1 LRQRGG
7 DRSPESNAKISRSKS
22 RWSSVPY
29 HVRLILAAVVAAC
42 LLVSL
47 IERAGLLQRLEL
59 DTFDALVRAIPDKG
73 PDDRL
78 LIVSVTEADTQRFG
92 YPLRDETLARAIAEI
107 RRHDPRAVGLDL
119 YRNIAYPPGEQL
131 LAEQLEAPDVV
142 GIRYVGAGPE
152 LGQVPAPPALPPDQV
167 GFSDLVIDP
176 DGILRRALLYVGGAP
191 GHFSFGLRSVLVGRG
206 PNAIEFQSSEQA
218 LQLGEKSIP
227 RLQKHSGGYADADH
241 RGYQTLLRFNSRRQP
256 AEIVSISA
264 LLDGYVSPELI
275 NSRIVLI
282 GETDASLAGQFF
294 TPYSA
299 ELTENEFSMSAV
311 LVHAQIISQLLDVIE
326 GKPALFRHL
335 SRAGELGWLALWA
348 ALAALL
354 TYSIRHP
361 LLSLFSLPVVP
372 AVIAVIGWLAVS
384 YLLWPPLIAPAF
396 AAVLAA
402 LIVVAGRYLFR
413 ETHDSVTGL
422 LGRRQFVK
430 RLGAAA
436 REGRPAPEVAI
447 AVLDIDRFQVINKA
461 VGHDAGDELL
471 ARISERLRRWIEEE
485 RDLARIGGDQFAVLL
500 RDGDSSSVQRRLN
513 ELRKRIAEPL
523 QLGRHAL
530 SVTVSIGVA
539 FVGNHSDRDP
549 DALLRG
555 ALTAMYRAKARKEV
569 QLEIFLPE
577 MADQARSR
585 LDLESDLL
593 NAVRDRSFFLKYQP
607 IVDLRSGS
615 LRGFEALLRWESPVR
630 GVVEPGEFIPI
641 LEETG
646 MIVPL
651 GEWLLETAARQAA
664 EWRSAFP
671 QLDLVVSV
679 NLSGRQ
685 INEPG
690 LRSVVQ
696 RALSTTGLSP
706 QGLQLEFTESVIMR
720 DVEST
725 HALMFELRSEGVS
738 LAIDDFGTGYSS
750 LSYLHRFPVDTL
762 KIDRAFVENLTDQGE
777 DHNIV
782 HTIIAL
788 ANRLNM
794 TLVAEGIESQ
804 HQADLLRQA
813 GCQFA
818 QGFFFSVPLSGT
830 EAREWLTAAAQD

>member
-1 LRQRGG
+1 MKSSKRGW
-7 DRSPESNAKISRSKS
+7 A
-22 RWSSVPY
+22 SVPF
-29 HVRLILAAVVAAC
+29 HVRMVLAAVVGAC

-47 IERAGLLQRLEL
+47 IERAGLLERLEL
-59 DTFDALVRAIPDKG
+59 DTFDALVRATPDRG

-78 LIVSVTEADTQRFG
+78 LIVSVTESDTQRFG

-107 RRHDPRAVGLDL
+107 RRHEPRAVGLDL

-131 LAEQLEAPDVV
+131 LAEQLGAPDVV

-152 LGQVPAPPALPPDQV
+152 QGQVPAPSALPADQV

-176 DGILRRALLYVGGAP
+176 DGILRRALLYVGGEP
-191 GHFSFGLRSVLVGRG
+191 GHFSFALRSVLVGRDSG
-206 PNAIEFQSSEQA
+206 AINIQTSEQA
-218 LQLGEKSIP
+218 LLLDQTSIP

-264 LLDGYVSPELI
+264 LLDGFVSPELI

-282 GETDASLAGQFF
+282 GETDASLAGRFF

-326 GKPALFRHL
+326 EKPALFSHL

-361 LLSLFSLPVVP
+361 LLSLLSLPVMP
-372 AVIAVIGWLAVS
+372 AVLTVIGWLAVS
-384 YLLWPPLIAPAF
+384 QLFWPPLIAPAI

-430 RLGAAA
+430 RLGAA
-436 REGRPAPEVAI
+436 REGRPSPEVAI

-461 VGHDAGDELL
+461 VGHDAGEELL
-471 ARISERLRRWIEEE
+471 ARISERLRQWIGDE
-485 RDLARIGGDQFAVLL
+485 RDLARIGDDQFAVLL
-500 RDGDSSSVQRRLN
+500 CDEDPSSVERRLN
-513 ELRKRIAEPL
+513 ELRKRLAEPL

-539 FVGNHSDRDP
+539 FADKPSDG
-549 DALLRG
+549 DADRFLRG
-555 ALTAMYRAKARKEV
+555 ALMAMYRAKARKEV
-569 QLEIFLPE
+569 QLEIFSPE

-593 NAVRDRSFFLKYQP
+593 KAVQDRSFFLKYQP

-615 LRGFEALLRWESPVR
+615 LRGFEALLRWESPAR
-630 GVVEPGEFIPI
+630 GPVEPSEFIPI

-646 MIVPL
+646 LIVPL
-651 GEWLLETAARQAA
+651 GEWLLETAAGQAA

-671 QLDLVVSV
+671 QLDLVMSV

-690 LRSVVQ
+690 LRGVVQ

-788 ANRLNM
+788 AKRLDM
-794 TLVAEGIESQ
+794 TLIAEGIESQ

-818 QGFFFSVPLSGT
+818 QGFFFSVPLSGA
-830 EAREWLTAAAQD
+830 EASEWLKAAAQD